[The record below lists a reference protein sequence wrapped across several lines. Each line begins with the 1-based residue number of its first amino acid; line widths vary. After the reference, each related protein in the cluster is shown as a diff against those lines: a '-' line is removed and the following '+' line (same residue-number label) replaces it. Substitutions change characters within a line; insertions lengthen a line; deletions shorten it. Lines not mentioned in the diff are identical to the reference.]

1 MTHATKPARLPA
13 AQRSQLA
20 RMPALIIL
28 VYSVAAYLLFA
39 AVLGYA
45 AGFFAGF
52 GVPTASTRGRAPLG
66 RAAQLGLM
74 SGSARPA
81 GRGLASGAGLIHPR
95 HGGFL

>member
-1 MTHATKPARLPA
+1 MPHATKPARLPA
-13 AQRSQLA
+13 AQRPQLA

-52 GVPTASTRGRAPLG
+52 GVPTAHPC
-66 RAAQLGLM
+66 
-74 SGSARPA
+74 RPA
-81 GRGLASGAGLIHPR
+81 AA
-95 HGGFL
+95 